1 MLESYYVRPQAVDR
15 IRASWIGAEIE
26 RYVVWLAE
34 ESYSRASVRCRV
46 PVLFAFGE
54 FACAAGARSV
64 SDLPAHVEAF
74 VAERIPADRA
84 AQLGAVTARQCVKNI
99 RVPIEQMLG
108 LVVPGFAGS
117 RRVLL
122 GVPFSDELP
131 GFFEHLLCERGLRP
145 TTLHGYGCYLRSF
158 EQYLG
163 QVGVTQLVELS
174 PALISAFIAE
184 RSRSGM
190 ATASVG
196 LLCGALRGFLRYA
209 YRQGVL
215 VSDLSK
221 TVDRPRTYR
230 LSDIPRSISPAEVS
244 QVLASVDRS
253 STRGKRDY
261 AALLLLA
268 TYGLRSREIAA
279 MTLDHVDWKRERL
292 SVPGRKGGHS
302 TAFPLSTSVGEA
314 LVDYLQHARPQ
325 SAERHVFFMAFA
337 PVRPIS
343 HVAVSKLATK
353 YLLKAGIEVPRPG
366 SHTLRHSCVQRLVD
380 ADFSLKTIGDFV
392 GHRSPKS
399 TEIYTKVAV
408 EALRE
413 IALGDGE
420 EVLA

>member
-1 MLESYYVRPQAVDR
+1 MLEEYYVRPQAVDR
-15 IRASWIGAEIE
+15 IRASWIGSEIE
-26 RYVVWLAE
+26 CYVVWLAE
-34 ESYSRASVRCRV
+34 QSYSRASVRCRV

-54 FACAAGARSV
+54 FAWAGGARSV
-64 SDLPAHVEAF
+64 GDLPAHVEAF
-74 VAERIPADRA
+74 VAERVPEP
-84 AQLGAVTARQCVKNI
+84 AQLGAVAARERVKNV
-99 RVPIEQMLG
+99 RGPIEQMLR
-108 LVVPGFAGS
+108 LVVPGFTG
-117 RRVLL
+117 RRRALL
-122 GVPFSDELP
+122 EVPFIDELP
-131 GFFEHLLCERGLRP
+131 GFFEYLLCERGLRR
-145 TTLHGYGCYLRSF
+145 TSLHGYECYLRSF
-158 EQYLG
+158 EGYLRG
-163 QVGVTQLVELS
+163 VGVQQLVELS
-174 PALISAFIAE
+174 PALISTFVAE
-184 RSRSGM
+184 RSASL

-196 LLCGALRGFLRYA
+196 LLCGALREFLRYA
-209 YRQGVL
+209 HRQGML
-215 VSDLSK
+215 ASDLSK

-230 LSDIPRSISPAEVS
+230 LSDIPRSITQAEVS
-244 QVLASVDRS
+244 QVLACVDRS

-279 MTLDHVDWKRERL
+279 LTLDHIDWKRERL

-302 TAFPLSTSVGEA
+302 TAFPLSSSVGEA
-314 LVDYLQHARPQ
+314 LVDYLQHGRPQ

-343 HVAVSKLATK
+343 HTAVSKLATK
-353 YLLKAGIEVPRPG
+353 YLLKAGIQVPRPG

-392 GHRSPKS
+392 GHRSPKT

-408 EALRE
+408 ESLRE

>member
-15 IRASWIGAEIE
+15 IRASWIGSEIE
-26 RYVVWLAE
+26 CYVVWLAE
-34 ESYSRASVRCRV
+34 QSYSRASVRCRV

-54 FACAAGARSV
+54 FAWAGGARSV
-64 SDLPAHVEAF
+64 GDLPAHVEAF
-74 VAERIPADRA
+74 VAERVPEPAR
-84 AQLGAVTARQCVKNI
+84 LGAVAARERVKNV
-99 RVPIEQMLG
+99 RGPIEQMLR
-108 LVVPGFAGS
+108 LVVPGFTG
-117 RRVLL
+117 RRRALL
-122 GVPFSDELP
+122 EVPFIDELP
-131 GFFEHLLCERGLRP
+131 GFFEYLLCERGLRR

-158 EQYLG
+158 EGYLRR
-163 QVGVTQLVELS
+163 VGVQQLVELS
-174 PALISAFIAE
+174 PALISMFVAE
-184 RSRSGM
+184 RSAGLAM
-190 ATASVG
+190 ASVG
-196 LLCGALRGFLRYA
+196 LLCGALREFLRYA
-209 YRQGVL
+209 RRQGVL
-215 VSDLSK
+215 ASDLSK

-230 LSDIPRSISPAEVS
+230 LSDIPRSITPAEVS
-244 QVLASVDRS
+244 QVLACVDRS

-279 MTLDHVDWKRERL
+279 LTLDHIDWKRERL

-302 TAFPLSTSVGEA
+302 TAFPLSSSVGEA
-314 LVDYLQHARPQ
+314 LVDYLQHGRPQ

-343 HVAVSKLATK
+343 HTAVSKLATK
-353 YLLKAGIEVPRPG
+353 YLLKAGIQVPRPG

-380 ADFSLKTIGDFV
+380 ADVSLKTIGDFV
-392 GHRSPKS
+392 GHRSPKT

-408 EALRE
+408 ESLRE

>member
-64 SDLPAHVEAF
+64 SDLPAYVEAF

-99 RVPIEQMLG
+99 HVPIEQMLG

-184 RSRSGM
+184 RSRSGL
-190 ATASVG
+190 AKASVG

>member
-26 RYVVWLAE
+26 RYVDWLAE
-34 ESYSRASVRCRV
+34 QSYSRASVRCRV

-54 FACAAGARSV
+54 FAWAGGARSV
-64 SDLPAHVEAF
+64 GDLPAHVEAF
-74 VAERIPADRA
+74 VAERVPADRA
-84 AQLGAVTARQCVKNI
+84 AQLGAVAARERVKNV
-99 RVPIEQMLG
+99 RGPIEQMLR
-108 LVVPGFAGS
+108 LVVPGFTGS
-117 RRVLL
+117 RRALL
-122 GVPFSDELP
+122 EVPFIDELP
-131 GFFEHLLCERGLRP
+131 GFFEYLLCERGLRR
-145 TTLHGYGCYLRSF
+145 TTLHGYECYLRSF
-158 EQYLG
+158 ERYLRR
-163 QVGVTQLVELS
+163 VGVKQLVELS
-174 PALISAFIAE
+174 PALISTFVAE
-184 RSRSGM
+184 RSAGL

-196 LLCGALRGFLRYA
+196 LLCGALREFLRYA
-209 YRQGVL
+209 HRQGVL
-215 VSDLSK
+215 ASDLSK

-244 QVLASVDRS
+244 QVLACVDRS

-261 AALLLLA
+261 AALLLLG

-279 MTLDHVDWKRERL
+279 LTLDHIDWKRERL

-302 TAFPLSTSVGEA
+302 TAFPLSSSVGEA
-314 LVDYLQHARPQ
+314 LVDYLQHGRPQ

-343 HVAVSKLATK
+343 HTAVSKLATK
-353 YLLKAGIEVPRPG
+353 YLLKAGIQVPRPG

-392 GHRSPKS
+392 GHRSPKT

-408 EALRE
+408 ESLRE

>member
-34 ESYSRASVRCRV
+34 QSYSSATMRCRV

-54 FACAAGARSV
+54 FARAGGARSIG
-64 SDLPAHVEAF
+64 DLSAHVEAF

-84 AQLGAVTARQCVKNI
+84 AQLSPETARQCIKNV
-99 RVPIEQMLG
+99 RGPIEQMLR
-108 LVVPGFAGS
+108 LVVPGFTGS
-117 RRVLL
+117 RRALL
-122 GVPFSDELP
+122 EVPFIDELP
-131 GFFEHLLCERGLRP
+131 GFFEYLVCERGLRR
-145 TTLHGYGCYLRSF
+145 TSLQGYECYLRSF
-158 EQYLG
+158 ERYLRR
-163 QVGVTQLVELS
+163 VGVQQLVELS
-174 PALISAFIAE
+174 PALISTFVAE
-184 RSRSGM
+184 RSAGL

-196 LLCGALRGFLRYA
+196 LLCGALREFLRYA
-209 YRQGVL
+209 HRPGVL
-215 VSDLSK
+215 ASDLSK

-244 QVLASVDRS
+244 QVLACVDRS
-253 STRGKRDY
+253 STRGNRDY

-279 MTLDHVDWKRERL
+279 MTLDHIDWTREQL

-302 TAFPLSTSVGEA
+302 TAFPLSSSVGEA
-314 LVDYLQHARPQ
+314 LVDYLQHGRPQ
-325 SAERHVFFMAFA
+325 SPERHVFFMAFA

-343 HVAVSKLATK
+343 HTAVSKLATK
-353 YLLKAGIEVPRPG
+353 YLLKAGIQVPRPG

-392 GHRSPKS
+392 GHRSPKT
-399 TEIYTKVAV
+399 TEIYTKVAI
-408 EALRE
+408 EPLRE

>member
-1 MLESYYVRPQAVDR
+1 MLEAYFVRPQTVDR
-15 IRASWIGAEIE
+15 VRASWIGAEIE

>member
-1 MLESYYVRPQAVDR
+1 MLEKYYVRPQAVDR

-34 ESYSRASVRCRV
+34 QSYSRATVRCRV

-54 FACAAGARSV
+54 FASAGGAVSV
-64 SDLPAHVEAF
+64 GDLPAHVEAF
-74 VAERIPADRA
+74 VAERVPADRA
-84 AQLGAVTARQCVKNI
+84 AQLSTVGARERVKNV
-99 RVPIEQMLG
+99 RVPIEQMLR
-108 LVVPGFAGS
+108 LVVPGFTGS
-117 RRVLL
+117 RRPLL
-122 GVPFSDELP
+122 DVPFIDELP
-131 GFFEHLLCERGLRP
+131 GFFEYLRCERGLRP
-145 TTLHGYGCYLRSF
+145 ASLQGYGCYLRSF
-158 EQYLG
+158 ECYLG
-163 QVGVTQLVELS
+163 RVGVTRLVELS
-174 PALISAFIAE
+174 PALISAFVAE
-184 RSRSGM
+184 RSSAGLAM
-190 ATASVG
+190 ASVG

-209 YRQGVL
+209 YREGVL
-215 VSDLSK
+215 ASDLSR

-244 QVLASVDRS
+244 QVLGCVDRG

-279 MTLDHVDWKRERL
+279 LTLDHIDWKRGRL
-292 SVPGRKGGHS
+292 SVPERKGGHS
-302 TAFPLSTSVGEA
+302 TAFPLSSSVGEA
-314 LVDYLQHARPQ
+314 LVDYLKHGRPQ
-325 SAERHVFFMAFA
+325 SMERHVFFMAFA

-343 HVAVSKLATK
+343 PTAVSKLATK

-366 SHTLRHSCVQRLVD
+366 SHTLRHSCAQRLVD

-392 GHRSPKS
+392 GHRSPKT

-408 EALRE
+408 ESLRE

>member
-15 IRASWIGAEIE
+15 IRASWIGSEIE
-26 RYVVWLAE
+26 RYVGWLAE
-34 ESYSRASVRCRV
+34 QSYSRASVRCRV

-54 FACAAGARSV
+54 FACAGGARSV
-64 SDLPAHVEAF
+64 GDLPAHVEAF
-74 VAERIPADRA
+74 VAERIPAHRA
-84 AQLGAVTARQCVKNI
+84 AQLGAVAARERVKNV
-99 RVPIEQMLG
+99 RGPIEQMLR
-108 LVVPGFAGS
+108 LVVPGFTGS
-117 RRVLL
+117 RRPLL
-122 GVPFSDELP
+122 EVPFIDELP
-131 GFFEHLLCERGLRP
+131 GFFEYLLCERGLRR
-145 TTLHGYGCYLRSF
+145 TSLQGYECYLRSF
-158 EQYLG
+158 ERYLRTSRG
-163 QVGVTQLVELS
+163 QTVGR
-174 PALISAFIAE
+174 ALAGADQ
-184 RSRSGM
+184 RVRRGALQAGL

-196 LLCGALRGFLRYA
+196 LLCGALREFLRYA
-209 YRQGVL
+209 HRQGVL
-215 VSDLSK
+215 ASDLSK

-230 LSDIPRSISPAEVS
+230 LSDIPRSISRAEVS
-244 QVLASVDRS
+244 QVLACVDRS

-279 MTLDHVDWKRERL
+279 LTLDHIDWTRERL

-302 TAFPLSTSVGEA
+302 TAFPLSSSVGEA
-314 LVDYLQHARPQ
+314 LVDYLKHGRPQ

-343 HVAVSKLATK
+343 HTAVSKLATK
-353 YLLKAGIEVPRPG
+353 YLLKAGIQVPRPG

-392 GHRSPKS
+392 GHRSPKT

-408 EALRE
+408 ESLRE

>member
-1 MLESYYVRPQAVDR
+1 MLR
-15 IRASWIGAEIE
+15 
-26 RYVVWLAE
+26 
-34 ESYSRASVRCRV
+34 
-46 PVLFAFGE
+46 
-54 FACAAGARSV
+54 
-64 SDLPAHVEAF
+64 
-74 VAERIPADRA
+74 
-84 AQLGAVTARQCVKNI
+84 
-99 RVPIEQMLG
+99 
-108 LVVPGFAGS
+108 LVVPGFTG
-117 RRVLL
+117 RRRALL
-122 GVPFSDELP
+122 EVPFIDELP
-131 GFFEHLLCERGLRP
+131 GFFEYLLCERGLRR
-145 TTLHGYGCYLRSF
+145 TSLHGYECYLRSF
-158 EQYLG
+158 EGYLRR
-163 QVGVTQLVELS
+163 VGVKQLVELS
-174 PALISAFIAE
+174 PALISTFVAE
-184 RSRSGM
+184 RSAGL

-196 LLCGALRGFLRYA
+196 LLCGALREFLRYA
-209 YRQGVL
+209 HRQGVL
-215 VSDLSK
+215 ASDLSK

-244 QVLASVDRS
+244 QVLACVDRS

-279 MTLDHVDWKRERL
+279 LTLDHIDWKRERL

-302 TAFPLSTSVGEA
+302 TAFPLSSSVGEA
-314 LVDYLQHARPQ
+314 LVDYLQHGRPQ

-343 HVAVSKLATK
+343 HTAVSKLATK
-353 YLLKAGIEVPRPG
+353 YLLKAGIQVPRPG

-392 GHRSPKS
+392 GHRSPKT

-408 EALRE
+408 ESLRE